1 MMKKLS
7 QQNQVKLHDMLIDMQ
22 HEFGV
27 SVIASVCCRCG
38 SDKFYI
44 SPNGDIICVTCDYR
58 YELVM
63 TISTSIR
70 PPKEPKKEDSDD

>member
-27 SVIASVCCRCG
+27 SVIASVCDTCG
-38 SDKFYI
+38 
-44 SPNGDIICVTCDYR
+44 
-58 YELVM
+58 LVLG
-63 TISTSIR
+63 
-70 PPKEPKKEDSDD
+70 PKDGKGLAGVSHGGIAWKKRFDVL